1 MGFRESGSLMIIVI
15 IRTIIITIIGSWSE
29 VPGMRLIAVRSSH
42 PRAVGA
48 WQGRSVSNLMA
59 ETRAGGGGG
68 LLTG

>member
-1 MGFRESGSLMIIVI
+1 MIVVIIITIMII
-15 IRTIIITIIGSWSE
+15 TIIITIIGSLSE
-29 VPGMRLIAVRSSH
+29 VPGMRLIAGRSSH

-59 ETRAGGGGG
+59 ETRAGGGWG